1 MIKPAIGPAL
11 RETAVGSNWTLKDA
25 EAEFVT
31 LAHAASDGEP
41 QRIAMPDDA
50 AVVLVSARQYDLMA
64 RRPKTFIE
72 HILDFPKLPE
82 DCQDLFDKR
91 EPFLME
97 IRDVDFGD

>member
-1 MIKPAIGPAL
+1 M
-11 RETAVGSNWTLKDA
+11 GSNWTLKDA

-31 LAHAASDGEP
+31 LAHAARDGEP

-64 RRPKTFIE
+64 RRPKTFVE

-82 DCQDLFDKR
+82 GMDDDTFDD
-91 EPFLME
+91 
-97 IRDVDFGD
+97 RDRYPSEYHDVELD

>member
-41 QRIAMPDDA
+41 QRIAMTDDD

-82 DCQDLFDKR
+82 GMEDFMDFDNR
-91 EPFLME
+91 PQL
-97 IRDVDFGD
+97 IPRDIDFGD